1 MPRWD
6 ERDKAWRERGAQH
19 GWNLPA
25 PAPWWKRLPGVRL
38 LRALAR
44 VIEIER
50 QRERLHFVSFG
61 TPDFRHQYWVAYA
74 VRRGWC

>member
-19 GWNLPA
+19 KWNLPT

-38 LRALAR
+38 LRALAL

-50 QRERLHFVSFG
+50 QRERLRLISFSV
-61 TPDFRHQYWVAYA
+61 PDFRHQYWVAYA